1 MDRFYN
7 QKFVESA
14 RRLKGLQ
21 AKYGAS
27 GAPTIDRLSHDE
39 ATDLLGALLDLRNV
53 LRKLQWFGEVNRR
66 GFVKITKKLDKKV
79 PTHGQHAY
87 VEGAVAIKPFATN
100 TELMKLM
107 NTTNAWVAKLG
118 TSSKHETNGDAR
130 SGASL
135 TRVSS
140 KSLLDLS
147 NEVLDA
153 LDKALRKDE
162 AAALDRELDG
172 VKRNMTDPQDGSFPT
187 FILDLLQRAI
197 LYKSRKCI
205 AGLLNRTASLEDKDD
220 INQRN
225 CLHRYLVS
233 LGRNKAP
240 SSTLSS
246 GGSEA
251 STEDMANGDFII
263 PAATPVLSDPRKTAE
278 VDSSTFPGKE
288 DESVKLF
295 EFLLDHLTQEQRE
308 ALVARDQY
316 GRLPL
321 HYAAQYGF
329 VDLVKMILSRMQG
342 WEQFEI
348 QHGVDAPFWQDHDN
362 MSPLGLSIVGAHAV
376 TTEAI
381 LESERWRHQ
390 SGEDASLKT
399 RMGRSGEALALA
411 TKCNFVPAVQ
421 LLIEAGVDIN
431 YQDTSGESAL
441 HVAARLGHEKCAEL
455 LLSSSSAEKVSTELF
470 EATFG
475 WTPLFL
481 ACVEGHMNVVQLLI
495 NSHADLN
502 KVDTSGWMA
511 KEHACLR
518 GHMDIVRA
526 LAELTPK
533 PKASRP
539 ESPSHDSRRPGHA
552 GQEQVAPAVKSFGH
566 RYLTDASMVLVRLG
580 SADARTSLPVVSL
593 NRIPLA
599 DAHRTQLDTAL
610 SLVIH
615 AAGASGEPFVA
626 DLPAQENEPIA
637 FTTRDPASVKLYFD
651 LVPTYAGSREPVL
664 GRGVA
669 MLGSIRPSIG
679 DSKSGLRG
687 DVTVPV
693 VAAQGL
699 EVLGEVRFN
708 FQIVTPFK
716 HKNLEITEKTT
727 YWKKMTSTTIIGHRG
742 SGKNQQTRRS
752 LQLGE
757 NTIQSFIAAAN
768 LGASYVEFDV
778 QLTKDRVPVIY
789 HDFLVSETGIDA
801 PMHTLT
807 LEQFH
812 HISQSR
818 SSRPNRSDSPERDP
832 TPNPKGR
839 SLSLGHAD
847 ATSGGPDAMNE
858 RMKYTYDFKK
868 KGFKANSRGSTIQAP
883 FATLAELFDK
893 LAPDIG
899 FNIECK
905 YPMLHEAEEHGMD
918 AYAVELN
925 AFADAVLAAVFD
937 RLAGTQRAVLFSS
950 FNPDLCVLF
959 ALKQPSIP
967 ILFLTDAGCDAC
979 VADVRASSLQEA
991 VRFASRW
998 NLLGIVSAAEPL
1010 VRCPRLVR
1018 AVKESGLVCVSYGT
1032 LNNDWD
1038 NVRVSRSMLRNG
1050 RLGWA
1055 MF

>member
-1 MDRFYN
+1 MEDVDYFYN
-7 QKFVESA
+7 QKFVEAA

-21 AKYGAS
+21 AKYGTS
-27 GAPTIDRLSHDE
+27 GAPEIRRFNPDE
-39 ATDLLGALLDLRNV
+39 AADLLAALLDLRNT

-87 VEGAVAIKPFATN
+87 VESLVAIKPFATN
-100 TELMKLM
+100 AELMKLM
-107 NTTNAWVAKLG
+107 STTNEWVAKLG
-118 TSSKHETNGDAR
+118 TAPKIQNNGDTRTSVA
-130 SGASL
+130 L

-140 KSLLDLS
+140 KSRLELS
-147 NEVLDA
+147 IDVLEA
-153 LDKALRKDE
+153 LDEALRKDE
-162 AAALDRELDG
+162 AKALNQELDS
-172 VKRNMTDPQDGSFPT
+172 VKQKVTDPLDEAYPT

-197 LYKSRKCI
+197 LYKSRKSI
-205 AGLLNRTASLEDKDD
+205 AELLNRTASLDDKDD
-220 INQRN
+220 INRRN
-225 CLHRYLVS
+225 CIHRYLVS
-233 LGRNKAP
+233 LARKKSP
-240 SSTLSS
+240 STLSS
-246 GGSEA
+246 SGSEA
-251 STEDMANGDFII
+251 SFEEIANGDFIT

-278 VDSSTFPGKE
+278 VESSALPGKE

-295 EFLLDHLTQEQRE
+295 EFILDHLTKEQRT
-308 ALVARDQY
+308 ALVARDQFD
-316 GRLPL
+316 RLPL
-321 HYAAQYGF
+321 HYAAQHGF
-329 VDLVKMILSRMQG
+329 VDLVKIVLLRLQAWG
-342 WEQFEI
+342 LFEI
-348 QHGVDAPFWQDHDN
+348 EHGVDAPFWQDHEN
-362 MSPLGLSIVGAHAV
+362 MSPLGLSIVGAHPV
-376 TTEAI
+376 TTKA
-381 LESERWRHQ
+381 LLDSEKWRNQ
-390 SGEDASLKT
+390 DGEDASLKT

-411 TKCNFVPAVQ
+411 TKCNFVAAVQ
-421 LLIEAGVDIN
+421 LLIESGVDLN
-431 YQDTSGESAL
+431 YQDARGESAL

-455 LLSSSSAEKVSTELF
+455 LLSKAGTGKVSTELV
-470 EATFG
+470 ETTFG
-475 WTPLFL
+475 WTPLFA
-481 ACVEGHMNVVQLLI
+481 ACVEGHMSVVRLLI
-495 NSHADLN
+495 EAKADLSAI
-502 KVDTSGWMA
+502 DMSGWTA

-518 GHMDIVRA
+518 GHLDIVRA
-526 LAELTPK
+526 LAELTPQ
-533 PKASRP
+533 PKAS
-539 ESPSHDSRRPGHA
+539 ESDHPSHTSQQPGHID
-552 GQEQVAPAVKSFGH
+552 QEQVAPAVKSFGH
-566 RYLTDASMVLVRLG
+566 RYLTNASMVLVRLG

-637 FTTRDPASVKLYFD
+637 FTTRDPSAVKLYFD

-669 MLGSIRPSIG
+669 MLGSVRPRIG
-679 DSKSGLRG
+679 ESKSGLRG

-727 YWKKMTSTTIIGHRG
+727 YWKKMASTTIIGHRG
-742 SGKNQQTRRS
+742 SGKNQQARRS

-778 QLTKDRVPVIY
+778 QLTKDHVPVIY

-818 SSRPNRSDSPERDP
+818 GSHPSRNDSPERDP

-847 ATSGGPDAMNE
+847 TLLSGPDAMNE

-883 FATLAELFDK
+883 FTTLAEMFDK
-893 LAPDIG
+893 LEPGIG

-905 YPMLHEAEEHGMD
+905 YPMVHEAEEHGMD

-937 RLAGTQRAVLFSS
+937 RLAGTRRAVLFSS
-950 FNPDLCVLF
+950 FNPDLCVLL

-967 ILFLTDAGCDAC
+967 ILFLTDAGCEAS

-991 VRFASRW
+991 IRFASRW

-1018 AVKESGLVCVSYGT
+1018 VVKESGLVCVSYGT

-1038 NVRVSRSMLRNG
+1038 NVRVSGSDRG
-1050 RLGWA
+1050 C
-1055 MF
+1055 